1 LAKFVPNVLT
11 ADALGKLNIPT
22 EKFAADHPKMVKA
35 GLDRLYALQR
45 EDGGWG
51 WFDKDTS
58 DPFMTACA
66 VAGLS
71 EAKRL
76 GYAVDAV
83 RLEEGVKRARKMA
96 LAEPDRN
103 IRAWLCLAL
112 SRGEASP
119 AIDML
124 VENAGKLSP
133 YALAAGALALQRWG
147 RPEAA
152 DFRARLASVA
162 GNGSWRT
169 FDWKHR
175 WENMEV
181 ETTALAVLALTEA
194 EPFHPAIA
202 PAVEWLLAQRTGN
215 RWRSTKDTATAIHAI
230 LSHVVATGGKLDA
243 LARAVDSKSRG
254 AVNAPTLLKHAKL
267 SVNGSSRDVLIDLN
281 NPGSTRFECHYSAG
295 ELKRGENR
303 VEIASED
310 GFEFDIEGTLR
321 TTGGA
326 PPADPKRFTITTTTD
341 KPLDALR
348 AGDEVVVTVTL
359 TGQAEY
365 DYVMAEVPIPAG
377 CEVIP
382 GSGDG
387 EFSRFEAR
395 YEQAN
400 FFLLKVAPEATATLR
415 FRMRCLFAGAYTC
428 LAPSAAV
435 MYDESLSGSGAST
448 QVRIGP

>member
-1 LAKFVPNVLT
+1 MAKFVPNVLT
-11 ADALGKLNIPT
+11 ADALKRLNIPT
-22 EKFAADHPKMVKA
+22 EKFSADFPKMVKA

-51 WFDKDTS
+51 WFDKDKT

-76 GYAVDAV
+76 GYAVDSV
-83 RLEEGVKRARKMA
+83 RLEEGVKRARKLA
-96 LAEPDRN
+96 LAEPDFN

-119 AIDML
+119 GIDLL
-124 VENAGKLSP
+124 VENVGKLSP

-152 DFRARLASVA
+152 DFRARLVSAA

-169 FDWKHR
+169 PDWKHR

-181 ETTALAVLALTEA
+181 ETTALAVLALSEA
-194 EPFHPAIA
+194 DPSHPAIA

-215 RWRSTKDTATAIHAI
+215 RWKSTKDTAAAIHAI
-230 LSHVVATGGKLDA
+230 LSHVVATDGKLDA
-243 LARAVDSKSRG
+243 LARAVESKSKG
-254 AVNAPTLLKHAKL
+254 PANAPALLKKAKL
-267 SVNGSSRDVLIDLN
+267 AVNGSARDVLIDLN
-281 NPGSTRFECHYSAG
+281 SPGSTRFECHYSAG

-303 VEIASED
+303 IEIASEE
-310 GFEFDIEGTLR
+310 GFDFDIEGTLR
-321 TTGGA
+321 TAGGG
-326 PPADPKRFTITTTTD
+326 PADDPKRFAITTVTD
-341 KPLDALR
+341 KPLNTLR
-348 AGDEVVVTVTL
+348 AGDEVVVTVIL
-359 TGQAEY
+359 TGKAEY
-365 DYVMAEVPIPAG
+365 DYVMAEIPIPAG

-387 EFSRFEAR
+387 VFSRFEAR

-400 FFLLKVAPEATATLR
+400 FFLLRVDAATQLR